1 MVMAGIN
8 VNSLSTYTDQDLLT
22 IYRWALANGAAGQTR
37 EINGRSMSFPPAA
50 VILGE
55 IIPALEM
62 RLAAANGGT
71 TALVQNADHRPGPGP
86 FFGRM

>member
-1 MVMAGIN
+1 MSIN
-8 VNSLSTYTDQDLLT
+8 VSQLATYSDQDLLT

-37 EINGRSMSFPPAA
+37 EIAGRSMSFPPAG
-50 VILGE
+50 VIMNE

-71 TALVQNADHRPGPGP
+71 TAVVQNADHRSGPGP